1 VALFLSRYDNKV
13 DKKGRVSVPAP
24 YRTALAAQS
33 FPGIVA
39 YPSPVSD
46 AIECCGMDRMERLA
60 AGIETFNPFS
70 DEFGAFA
77 TAILSR
83 AHQLSFDSEGRVVL
97 PEPLLSHAGVAE
109 LATFAG
115 RGPVFQIW
123 NPDAYAA
130 YEREASLQAR
140 EQAGQL
146 ALAQQLGAGGA
157 T

>member
-1 VALFLSRYDNKV
+1 MALFLSRYDNKI
-13 DKKGRVSVPAP
+13 DRKGRVSVPAS
-24 YRTALAAQS
+24 YRNALASQS
-33 FPGIVA
+33 FSGIVA
-39 YPSPVSD
+39 YPSPVSE

-83 AHQLSFDSEGRVVL
+83 AHQLSFDGEGRVML
-97 PEPLLSHAGVAE
+97 PEPLLAHAGLDG

-123 NPDAYAA
+123 IGLSRGMLWP
-130 YEREASLQAR
+130 
-140 EQAGQL
+140 
-146 ALAQQLGAGGA
+146 
-157 T
+157 

>member
-24 YRTALAAQS
+24 YRAALASQNFA
-33 FPGIVA
+33 GIVA

-46 AIECCGMDRMERLA
+46 AIECCGMDRMEKLA

-70 DEFGAFA
+70 DQFGAFA

-83 AHQLSFDSEGRVVL
+83 AHQLAFDGEGRVLL
-97 PEPLLSHAGVAE
+97 PETLLGHAGIDGM
-109 LATFAG
+109 ATFAG

-123 NPDAYAA
+123 QPEAYAA
-130 YEREASLQAR
+130 YERDAAAQAR
-140 EQAGQL
+140 EQAAQL
-146 ALAQQLGAGGA
+146 ALAQQGAEGGA
-157 T
+157 

>member
-1 VALFLSRYDNKV
+1 MALFLSRYDNKI
-13 DKKGRVSVPAP
+13 DRKGRVSVPAS
-24 YRTALAAQS
+24 YRNALAAQS

-39 YPSPVSD
+39 YPSPVSN

-83 AHQLSFDSEGRVVL
+83 AHQLSFDSEGRVML
-97 PEPLLSHAGVAE
+97 PEPLLAHGELDGV
-109 LATFAG
+109 ATFAG

-123 NPDAYAA
+123 NPEAYAA
-130 YEREASLQAR
+130 YEQEAAAQAR
-140 EQAGQL
+140 DQAAQL
-146 ALAQQLGAGGA
+146 ALAQKMSPESAA
-157 T
+157 